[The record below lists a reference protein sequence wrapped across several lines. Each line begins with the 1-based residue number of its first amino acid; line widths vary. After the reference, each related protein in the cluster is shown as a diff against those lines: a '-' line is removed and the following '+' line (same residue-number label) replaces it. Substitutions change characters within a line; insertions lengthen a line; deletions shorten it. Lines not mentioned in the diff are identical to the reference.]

1 MFVEKLQTIE
11 GIQEELEVFERIQ
24 PCKTYTSRGLD
35 QRKLVSCADATS
47 LPIEL
52 DNRVT
57 EANSLVE
64 NDQVT
69 TGAEFLSNR

>member
-47 LPIEL
+47 KPIEL
-52 DNRVT
+52 DNWVT
-57 EANSLVE
+57 EANPLVE

-69 TGAEFLSNR
+69 TGAGF